1 MKALVAGIALVTALT
16 GAGLLWSY
24 RIIQAPLSLPD
35 SPVVLEVKSGQSLKS
50 LLLELEADGFLHRPH
65 VLALWARWQGLD
77 RQIQAGEYE
86 LHPGLTGASFLNL
99 LASGAVLSYRITLP
113 EGITLSD
120 ALARLHKDGRL
131 AREIQHVDD
140 PRLLDLVAPHESA
153 EGWFLP
159 ETYQYVTGDTDLDI
173 LRRAH
178 KLMVQALN
186 QAWTTRAAD
195 VPLNDPYEALI
206 LASIVERETSV
217 AEERPQI
224 AGVFSRRLERGMR
237 LQTDPTVIYGLGAAF
252 DGNLKRRHLRD
263 AANRWNTYQI
273 KGLPPSPIALPGVSA
288 LQAAVNPE
296 AGDTLYFVARGDGY
310 HVFSA
315 SLEEHNANVRR
326 YQLSRKA
333 EYRSTPSGKGTK

>member
-16 GAGLLWSY
+16 GAGLLWAY

-173 LRRAH
+173 LRSYCRYLVES
-178 KLMVQALN
+178 KLIQKTSVIGAVAVMESVEDAVWLREN
-186 QAWTTRAAD
+186 RPNVMLPDDVLERLETAAD
-195 VPLNDPYEALI
+195 PRQEGILI
-206 LASIVERETSV
+206 CSETLRAMSEIPGLVGAKVMAPRDLTTIPAVIRAS
-217 AEERPQI
+217 
-224 AGVFSRRLERGMR
+224 
-237 LQTDPTVIYGLGAAF
+237 GLH
-252 DGNLKRRHLRD
+252 D
-263 AANRWNTYQI
+263 
-273 KGLPPSPIALPGVSA
+273 
-288 LQAAVNPE
+288 
-296 AGDTLYFVARGDGY
+296 
-310 HVFSA
+310 
-315 SLEEHNANVRR
+315 
-326 YQLSRKA
+326 
-333 EYRSTPSGKGTK
+333 